1 MWKTV
6 VGFSLRPRILPNGR
20 VMRNDRQRE
29 ASVIDILWDEAH
41 LWGYL
46 ARHAVEAAG
55 LPHRLLRGSDIAQ
68 GGLSGKVLLV
78 PGGSGRGKARA
89 LGEAGLEAV
98 RLHVERGAHYL
109 GFCGGAGLALADSLG
124 LCPWG
129 RAALADRWQHRVSG
143 WVECSVAEHPLAPS
157 GMRRAMLPVW
167 WPGRFQEGEGDVEVL
182 ARYRAPG
189 PDLHMEDMPLSL
201 LSPDVLEE
209 WRAVYGVDLRPTLLD
224 RQPCVVTGV
233 RGRGAWLISYSHLE
247 TPSAGQNGEDGMDG
261 GDGAGGP
268 HDANRWFLHI
278 LEQWTGESLTG
289 VIPAWRPDDLPVRWD
304 DADLLKAR
312 TGLAELIRLAVALG
326 LLFRRTSWLMGWKPG
341 VPGAQ
346 INNLRAALGVALS
359 LEPTAHRLA
368 LWRGL
373 RAEFG
378 PDFARFCQ
386 AARSWLLARRLADTL
401 DNSLPGILP
410 KALLVDQKNMLFGSP
425 MSGGG
430 LCGRLLNMLESLLF
444 QPPRA

>member
-1 MWKTV
+1 M
-6 VGFSLRPRILPNGR
+6 
-20 VMRNDRQRE
+20 
-29 ASVIDILWDEAH
+29 IDILWDEAH

-55 LPHRLLRGSDIAQ
+55 LPYRLLRGSDIAQ

-89 LGEAGLEAV
+89 LGEAGLRAV
-98 RLHVERGAHYL
+98 RSHVERGAHYL

-129 RAALADRWQHRVSG
+129 RASMADRWQHRVSG
-143 WVECSVAEHPLAPS
+143 WVECTVAEHPLVPS
-157 GMRRAMLPVW
+157 GMRRTMLPVW

-182 ARYRAPG
+182 ARYCAPG
-189 PDLHMEDMPLSL
+189 PDLHVEDMPLSL

-209 WRAVYGVDLRPTLLD
+209 WRSVFGVNLRPTLLD
-224 RQPCVVTGV
+224 RQPCVVTGSW
-233 RGRGAWLISYSHLE
+233 GRGAWLISYSHLE
-247 TPSAGQNGEDGMDG
+247 TPPAGQYGTGGMDGEDGASE
-261 GDGAGGP
+261 AGGLC
-268 HDANRWFLHI
+268 DAGRWFLHI

-289 VIPAWRPDDLPVRWD
+289 VSIPAWRPDDLPVRWD
-304 DADLLKAR
+304 EPELLKAR
-312 TGLAELIRLAVALG
+312 AGLAELIRLAVELG

-346 INNLRAALGVALS
+346 INSLRAALGVVLS
-359 LEPTAHRLA
+359 LEPTASRLT
-368 LWRGL
+368 LWREL

-378 PDFARFCQ
+378 PGFARFRQ

-430 LCGRLLNMLESLLF
+430 LCGRLLDMLESLAL

>member
-1 MWKTV
+1 M
-6 VGFSLRPRILPNGR
+6 
-20 VMRNDRQRE
+20 
-29 ASVIDILWDEAH
+29 IDILWDEAH

-55 LPHRLLRGSDIAQ
+55 LPCRLLRGSDIAQ

-89 LGEAGLEAV
+89 LGEAGLRAV
-98 RLHVERGAHYL
+98 RRHVERGARYL
-109 GFCGGAGLALADSLG
+109 GFCGGAGLALSGGLG

-129 RAALADRWQHRVSG
+129 RASMADRWQHRVSG
-143 WVECSVAEHPLAPS
+143 WVECAVTEHPLAPS
-157 GMRRAMLPVW
+157 GMRKALLPVW
-167 WPGRFQEGEGDVEVL
+167 WPGRFQEGEGEVEVL
-182 ARYRAPG
+182 ARCCAPG
-189 PDLHMEDMPLSL
+189 PDLYVDDMALSL

-209 WRAVYGVDLRPTLLD
+209 WRAVYGVNLRPTLLD
-224 RQPCVVTGV
+224 HQPCVLTGV
-233 RGRGAWLISYSHLE
+233 RGKGAWLISYSHLE
-247 TPSAGQNGEDGMDG
+247 TPCAGPDEGGGEDGT
-261 GDGAGGP
+261 GDP
-268 HDANRWFLHI
+268 PDASRWFLHI

-289 VIPAWRPDDLPVRWD
+289 ARIPPWQPDDGPVRWD
-304 DADLLKAR
+304 DSDLLKAR
-312 TGLAELIRLAVALG
+312 AELAGLTGLAVALG
-326 LLFRRTSWLMGWKPG
+326 LLFRRTSWLMGWKSG

-346 INNLRAALGVALS
+346 INNLRVALGVALS
-359 LEPTAHRLA
+359 LEPTDVRLA
-368 LWRGL
+368 LWREL
-373 RAEFG
+373 RAEFRPG
-378 PDFARFCQ
+378 FARFCQ

-430 LCGRLLNMLESLLF
+430 LCGRLLDMLESLVL